1 MKLLA
6 RAVIASAATIGLV
19 AGLGG
24 TAHAATQLGDYVQS
38 CSDGE
43 GHKGYMSYTTWKNV
57 DKDRPNMTFMKAV
70 TNKGTGGGKF
80 RLETYRSA
88 TTADGSAQP
97 WVGIAPDIDRAANN
111 AYGTTKSITVTL
123 GNEAWLYW
131 PGARGTQN
139 KQAAYKFHFLFD
151 HDSRGGFESS
161 CTLQIKRKS

>member
-70 TNKGTGGGKF
+70 TNKEPAEESSVSRPIAVRPPLTD
-80 RLETYRSA
+80 LRSRGW
-88 TTADGSAQP
+88 GSRRTL
-97 WVGIAPDIDRAANN
+97 IAPR
-111 AYGTTKSITVTL
+111 TTPT
-123 GNEAWLYW
+123 
-131 PGARGTQN
+131 ARRN
-139 KQAAYKFHFLFD
+139 P
-151 HDSRGGFESS
+151 SR
-161 CTLQIKRKS
+161 